1 MSESGGWGGIG
12 GTGAGAIAWLTCF
25 PVGTGFAPPAS
36 LPLGPQPTNAVWG
49 YMMKLSFFYLSAYE
63 HSYRGRPKLSFLFSE
78 DELVLKVR
86 RLRGGSLHPGLN
98 PGLETRSFR
107 AKEPPKPG
115 VYTTSGY
122 KKS

>member
-1 MSESGGWGGIG
+1 MNACAALVEIDSIHPDPCVEKFLH
-12 GTGAGAIAWLTCF
+12 LTI
-25 PVGTGFAPPAS
+25 PVG
-36 LPLGPQPTNAVWG
+36 G
-49 YMMKLSFFYLSAYE
+49 YMMKLYFFYLSAYE

-107 AKEPPKPG
+107 ANKPPKPG
-115 VYTTSGY
+115 VYTISGY
-122 KKS
+122 KKA